1 MAGDHLRCEG
11 GHLASGSIL
20 CFKMRE
26 KNSIFR
32 LYPMNSKD
40 FLPKYG
46 ENMKKKNINTMKI
59 C

>member
-1 MAGDHLRCEG
+1 MAGDHLGGEG

-46 ENMKKKNINTMKI
+46 ENMKKKNINK
-59 C
+59 